1 MSGNTDALGTI
12 GTLPKKIGDV
22 TTSISKGAD
31 SLDKMVVR
39 MDSAAQASGTSAAK
53 KTQTF
58 CDATQSVKQSLQ
70 DLQNCQEV
78 MTTSA
83 LVVNA
88 VVDSCSGHF
97 HSRAVEQVL
106 TKFDGQ
112 WDSWA
117 KTVNGIYQQVS
128 PTGQAN
134 ILESLA
140 KGGFGDNIFYLGS
153 AIKNEAAGIFG
164 GIADFE
170 DALHVFK
177 GSYRNPLEAAKKIEQ
192 GVKGI
197 INATERVANSINNM
211 IKTYQKGMGHE
222 VTGNPIL
229 SYLGNLHN
237 TKVVSAVNKVLTI
250 GGGAATMVTD
260 AASLSNA
267 LKSKDPRTI
276 FSAGKKTI
284 DDAKTIYNGLKNAG
298 EAKKVTSLAA
308 GATGGTMAGT
318 AAGTATGGTAPTNAQ
333 AAAEQPQQ
341 NDEKNDGANTDSYV
355 CSGATMK
362 CTFGDRKAKLT
373 VYPDRTVFLTGQP
386 MANISDHT
394 SLYNIAP
401 FGKCHTTSFPPTG
414 AATAAAHGKLTP
426 MPCVPGTNSNWMNG
440 KNDYIIKGDPA
451 LLKSS
456 FCRCCYGGVITI
468 TDDGQRDT
476 GSADLSRYPKKE
488 FSRNQ
493 EVKDFTKRDFV
504 SEEIKK
510 MQEYRA
516 KGLGLIESHMKA
528 IQDVKFENSRNAEGY
543 MSDED
548 ADLRKSN
555 PNYGKNKNYGINCAT
570 TTTTFMLRKQGYNVT
585 ARPRNANK
593 HTDSIADGLNLYKMW
608 KNQDGSPVTPIML
621 SDAFMAKVRKKGL
634 EDELTKLEENKTKLI
649 KIRKILANPQ
659 INDTE
664 KKYLAAENARLKS
677 LYAMQRQLFAPIY
690 KEVLLESCKE
700 EGYYTFGLVWE
711 SVNIGGGHY
720 TVLKSKKDA
729 EGKTVL
735 SNIEPQTGEPFENI
749 DVMIRYLDY
758 PPDAYDTIMRTDD
771 KVFNKEYNDLFDIKS

>member
-1 MSGNTDALGTI
+1 MDALGTI

-97 HSRAVEQVL
+97 HPRAVEQVL

-128 PTGQAN
+128 PTRQAN

-267 LKSKDPRTI
+267 LKSKDPRAI

-308 GATGGTMAGT
+308 GATGGTTAGT
-318 AAGTATGGTAPTNAQ
+318 AAGTATGVTAPTNAQ

-476 GSADLSRYPKKE
+476 GSADLSRALLLPKE
-488 FSRNQ
+488 QLN
-493 EVKDFTKRDFV
+493 
-504 SEEIKK
+504 
-510 MQEYRA
+510 
-516 KGLGLIESHMKA
+516 
-528 IQDVKFENSRNAEGY
+528 RNAEEKSKLDVDAVLDGIQTALDLAGFIPGVGAVPDLLNAAIYAARGDMANAGMSVLAAIPGIGDAAAGAKIAVKGVKAAKAAKNAAKLGDAAKDNVTSISKFKADKVQKTIEVSDNVTRFPSNKVSDTSLSKTKELQKQDNVLHMDRYEKKVEKQVNGPDKVTVTKKTDTVVDSIGGVSGSGPSRGY
-543 MSDED
+543 GYTGPRASG
-548 ADLRKSN
+548 
-555 PNYGKNKNYGINCAT
+555 GKVQRVEAPDSIFDAT
-570 TTTTFMLRKQGYNVT
+570 TK
-585 ARPRNANK
+585 
-593 HTDSIADGLNLYKMW
+593 
-608 KNQDGSPVTPIML
+608 
-621 SDAFMAKVRKKGL
+621 RKKSQGEIIDFL
-634 EDELTKLEENKTKLI
+634 NK
-649 KIRKILANPQ
+649 R
-659 INDTE
+659 D
-664 KKYLAAENARLKS
+664 KK
-677 LYAMQRQLFAPIY
+677 
-690 KEVLLESCKE
+690 
-700 EGYYTFGLVWE
+700 
-711 SVNIGGGHY
+711 
-720 TVLKSKKDA
+720 
-729 EGKTVL
+729 
-735 SNIEPQTGEPFENI
+735 
-749 DVMIRYLDY
+749 
-758 PPDAYDTIMRTDD
+758 
-771 KVFNKEYNDLFDIKS
+771 